1 MLSRKRGERV
11 QDGNLIEK
19 CWGVYEAHQR
29 KRGVPTDEV
38 SFVGGFMSCYGVL
51 TGRVDVGMPPDT
63 SVLKM
68 FGIIQKELE
77 DVRTRVIGA
86 EREGRD
92 NGG

>member
-1 MLSRKRGERV
+1 V
-11 QDGNLIEK
+11 NDGNLIEK
-19 CWGVYEAHQR
+19 CWGVYEVHQR

-51 TGRVDVGMPPDT
+51 TGRVDIGLPPDT
-63 SVLKM
+63 SMLKM
-68 FGIIQKELE
+68 LEVIQRELE

-86 EREGRD
+86 QREERN